1 MMNSRTSNSIII
13 TWTAANV
20 DVGEVARHIIKV
32 RKLIN
37 DKIVN
42 EDLQISDGHSLT
54 YKIKEL
60 EMSTDYS
67 ISIKAVYKKGDET
80 GFSIPI
86 EAETK
91 FICACNTIGT
101 IDNSSECVDEQ
112 CDCDDTKYKGK
123 LCTDCVDGFYNEN
136 NECKGN
142 YSNYMATYSLKTFR
156 LFYNHIYI
164 SIDHTHCLS
173 TFVECGCND
182 KGTKNNMVTCS
193 PTGACTCDLD
203 AGYKGEKCNECKSE
217 FFANSATNTCAS
229 MIFIVNFRI
238 YNSRY
243 LTNIDA

>member
-1 MMNSRTSNSIII
+1 M
-13 TWTAANV
+13 
-20 DVGEVARHIIKV
+20 
-32 RKLIN
+32 IN
-37 DKIVN
+37 NEIEN
-42 EDLQISDGHSLT
+42 EDLQISHGKSLT
-54 YKIKEL
+54 YTIEDL

-67 ISIKAVYKKGDET
+67 ISIKAVYKTGEET
-80 GFSIPI
+80 GFSIPLK
-86 EAETK
+86 TQTV
-91 FICACNTIGT
+91 FICECNLKGT
-101 IDNSSECVDEQ
+101 KSQTNDCGTDQQ
-112 CDCDDTKYKGK
+112 CDCNEQKYKGK
-123 LCTDCVDGFYNEN
+123 LCEECVDGYYMIN

-156 LFYNHIYI
+156 LFHNHIYI
-164 SIDHTHCLS
+164 SIYHTHCLS

-217 FFANSATNTCAS
+217 FFANSATNTCAG